1 MRLHQP
7 LNADLDVYVSGMNI
21 YLSAV
26 ILGVLS
32 FIAESRDSAAE
43 MSAKA
48 TLVQESAEDVF
59 QLKQMRG

>member
-1 MRLHQP
+1 M
-7 LNADLDVYVSGMNI
+7 NADLDVYVSGMNI
-21 YLSAV
+21 YLSTV